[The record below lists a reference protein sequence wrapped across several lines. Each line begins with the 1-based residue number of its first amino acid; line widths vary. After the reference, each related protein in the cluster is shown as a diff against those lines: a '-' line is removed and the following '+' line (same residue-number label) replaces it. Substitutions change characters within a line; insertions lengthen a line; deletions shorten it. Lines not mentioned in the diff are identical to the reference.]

1 MGDSRLAEL
10 ARRHGVATAYEDV
23 WGERHEASDATLR
36 AVLAAM
42 HVDATG
48 AAQIEAA
55 IAGHEYARRAQTL
68 PAALV
73 VRVAALADMEHDG
86 PGFEQHETVFFEDRY
101 LPEGLQRAI
110 IRFVLVA
117 LLEQARPVGQAGLL
131 QRPAR
136 AQIAHLTLGEIWNPF
151 ESGDRD
157 HVVCSLA
164 IVVIP
169 TDE

>member
-68 PAALV
+68 PAAPV
-73 VRVAALADMEHDG
+73 RCTPDAEASSDDRTDEWSVDDDRVAAVPPSWRTEAW
-86 PGFEQHETVFFEDRY
+86 P
-101 LPEGLQRAI
+101 P
-110 IRFVLVA
+110 
-117 LLEQARPVGQAGLL
+117 P
-131 QRPAR
+131 
-136 AQIAHLTLGEIWNPF
+136 
-151 ESGDRD
+151 
-157 HVVCSLA
+157 
-164 IVVIP
+164 
-169 TDE
+169 